1 MNPVRH
7 PDYRCLWGYG
17 KVKMS
22 NRVNQLNDK
31 FLLLLDANRILT
43 STLDINKLLTV
54 IMELAQKVVN
64 AEASSLLL
72 IDETTG
78 ELYFDVTT
86 GVAADEVKR
95 LRLKFG
101 EGIAGWCAAHN
112 RSLIVEDVIKDMRW
126 TGRADDKSGFKTK
139 SIICT
144 PLRYKGSVLGV
155 IEGINSVSRD
165 FFTDD
170 DLPFFEAFANQAAV
184 ALENARLFMKL
195 IQEKEKISAAF
206 DGMSES
212 VFVTDKNGTIT
223 QANKSAFNLINSE
236 NISGL
241 ALPKVLTDIGFET
254 PHRFLD
260 FDGKIK
266 ISEIVKKTG
275 LQIFLNCIVTKITG
289 RDEEID
295 GYIFV
300 IRDVTGEKKEELLKR
315 SFLSLISHKLKTPLV
330 SIVGYLHILAE
341 EKLTSNQQKAIS
353 VLQSQSERLAEL
365 VESLLRFTV
374 IESETLELKK
384 EKVRVSEIISETVN
398 DLSRKLKSVVVEVS
412 DLSDLGE
419 IFADKEK
426 IKEAL
431 RCILENA
438 VKFNKSP
445 KKSVKITGEYQ
456 DGAVAVNIED
466 NGVGFPLSE
475 KEKIFEKF
483 YQIEESFTGQ
493 VAGAGLGLPLAKRII
508 SAHGGS
514 ISVASKINK
523 GSKFTITIPKEY
535 DANG

>member
-1 MNPVRH
+1 MTRL
-7 PDYRCLWGYG
+7 D
-17 KVKMS
+17 
-22 NRVNQLNDK
+22 DK

-43 STLDINKLLTV
+43 STFDIKKLLTI
-54 IMELAQKVVN
+54 IMELAGKVVD

-72 IDETTG
+72 LDEDTS
-78 ELYFDVTT
+78 ELYFDVAL
-86 GVAADEVKR
+86 GEKADEMKR
-95 LRLKFG
+95 VRLAPG

-112 RSLIVEDVIKDMRW
+112 RSLVVEDVTKDARW
-126 TGRADDKSGFKTK
+126 TKRSDESSGFKTK
-139 SIICT
+139 SIICV
-144 PLRYKGSVLGV
+144 PMRFKGKILGV
-155 IEGINSVSRD
+155 VEGINALGRE

-170 DLPFFEAFANQAAV
+170 DLPLFEAFANQAAV

-212 VFVTDKNGTIT
+212 VFVTDKNGVIT
-223 QANKSAFNLINSE
+223 QANKSAFNLTNSE

-241 ALPKVLTDIGFET
+241 GLSKILSDIGFEI
-254 PHRFLD
+254 PDRFPNPAS
-260 FDGKIK
+260 GTK
-266 ISEIVKKTG
+266 ISEIVKKTVP
-275 LQIFLNCIVTKITG
+275 QIFLNCVATKITG
-289 RDEEID
+289 RDDEID

-300 IRDVTGEKKEELLKR
+300 IKDVTSEKKEEILKR

-330 SIVGYLHILAE
+330 SIIGYLPILAE
-341 EKLTSNQQKAIS
+341 EKLTSNQRKAIS
-353 VLQSQSERLAEL
+353 VLQSQGERLSEL

-384 EKVRVSEIISETVN
+384 EKVRVSKIVSETVN
-398 DLSRKLKSVVVEVS
+398 SLKEKLKEVAVEVS
-412 DLSDLGE
+412 DLSVLGE

-445 KKSVKITGEYQ
+445 KKSVKITGELQ
-456 DGAVAVNIED
+456 AGAVAVSIED
-466 NGVGFPLSE
+466 NGAGFPLSE

-514 ISVASKINK
+514 ISVASKINE
-523 GSKFTITIPKEY
+523 GSKFTIIIPEK
-535 DANG
+535 

>member
-1 MNPVRH
+1 MN
-7 PDYRCLWGYG
+7 L
-17 KVKMS
+17 
-22 NRVNQLNDK
+22 LNDK

-95 LRLKFG
+95 IRLKTG

-112 RSLIVEDVIKDMRW
+112 RSLIVEDVTKDIRW

-144 PLRYKGSVLGV
+144 PLRYKGRVLGV
-155 IEGINSVSRD
+155 IEGINPAGRE

-170 DLPFFEAFANQAAV
+170 DMPLFEAFANQAAV
-184 ALENARLFMKL
+184 ALENARLFMRL
-195 IQEKEKISAAF
+195 TQEKEKISAAF
-206 DGMSES
+206 NGMSES
-212 VFVTDKNGTIT
+212 VFVTDKNGIIT
-223 QANKSAFNLINSE
+223 QANRSAFNLVNSE
-236 NISGL
+236 NISGF
-241 ALPKVLTDIGFET
+241 ALPKVLSDIGFEI
-254 PHRFLD
+254 PDLFLD
-260 FDGKIK
+260 QGLGTK

-275 LQIFLNCIVTKITG
+275 SQIFLNCAVTKITG
-289 RDEEID
+289 GDEEIG
-295 GYIFV
+295 GYILV

-330 SIVGYLHILAE
+330 SIVGYLPILAE
-341 EKLTSNQQKAIS
+341 EKLTSNQQKAVS

-384 EKVRVSEIISETVN
+384 EKVQVSEIVSGTVAGLN
-398 DLSRKLKSVVVEVS
+398 KKLKGVAVEVS

-431 RCILENA
+431 GCILENA

-445 KKSVKITGEYQ
+445 EKSVKITGELQ
-456 DGAVAVNIED
+456 SGAVAVGIED
-466 NGVGFPLSE
+466 NGAGFPLSE

-508 SAHGGS
+508 SAHGGD
-514 ISVASKINK
+514 INVVSKTGV
-523 GSKFTITIPKEY
+523 GSKFTITIPKK
-535 DANG
+535 

>member
-1 MNPVRH
+1 MNR
-7 PDYRCLWGYG
+7 
-17 KVKMS
+17 
-22 NRVNQLNDK
+22 LNDK

-72 IDETTG
+72 IDENTG

-95 LRLKFG
+95 IRLKPG

-112 RSLIVEDVIKDMRW
+112 RSLIVEDVTKDIRW
-126 TGRADDKSGFKTK
+126 TVRADDKSGFQTK

-144 PLRYKGSVLGV
+144 PLRYKGRVLGV
-155 IEGINSVSRD
+155 IEGINSVGRE

-184 ALENARLFMKL
+184 ALENARLFMRL

-212 VFVTDKNGTIT
+212 VFVTAKNGTIT
-223 QANKSAFNLINSE
+223 QANKSAFNLTNSE
-236 NISGL
+236 NITGL
-241 ALPKVLTDIGFET
+241 LFSKVLDDTGFEISSD
-254 PHRFLD
+254 FLK
-260 FDGKIK
+260 FAGKTK

-275 LQIFLNCIVTKITG
+275 RQIFLNCVVTKITG

-300 IRDVTGEKKEELLKR
+300 IRDVTNEKKEELLKR
-315 SFLSLISHKLKTPLV
+315 TFLSLISHKLETPLV
-330 SIVGYLHILAE
+330 SIVGYIPILAE
-341 EKLTSNQQKAIS
+341 EKLTPGQQKAIS
-353 VLQSQSERLAEL
+353 VLQSQSERLVEL

-374 IESETLELKK
+374 IESETIELKK
-384 EKVRVSEIISETVN
+384 EKVRVSKIVSETVN
-398 DLSRKLKSVVVEVS
+398 DLNKKLKDVAVEIS
-412 DLSDLGE
+412 DLSALGE

-438 VKFNKSP
+438 VKFNKSS
-445 KKSVKITGEYQ
+445 KKSVKITGELQ
-456 DGAVAVNIED
+456 SGAVAVSIED

-508 SAHGGS
+508 SAHGGN
-514 ISVASKINK
+514 IDDVSKIGI
-523 GSKFTITIPKEY
+523 GSKFTITIPEK
-535 DANG
+535 